1 MNTLKLLAENISRIP
16 EDLYFDLIISL
27 KSDLKKEPVEIKKEP
42 VQFTPYEKNRILSDM
57 EEIVGENLFYF
68 KTEEWKETLFSGSPK
83 HDNLYYTITNSY
95 GKKIPKWFA
104 EKYPDA
110 EDKYEIDN

>member
-27 KSDLKKEPVEIKKEP
+27 KNDLKKGVK
-42 VQFTPYEKNRILSDM
+42 FANYEKQEIVSDM
-57 EEIVGENLFYF
+57 SKIVGENLFL
-68 KTEEWKETLFSGSPK
+68 KDNEWIQDLFNGSPK
-83 HDNLYYTITNSY
+83 HDNLYYIITNSY
-95 GKKIPKWFA
+95 GRKIPKWFA